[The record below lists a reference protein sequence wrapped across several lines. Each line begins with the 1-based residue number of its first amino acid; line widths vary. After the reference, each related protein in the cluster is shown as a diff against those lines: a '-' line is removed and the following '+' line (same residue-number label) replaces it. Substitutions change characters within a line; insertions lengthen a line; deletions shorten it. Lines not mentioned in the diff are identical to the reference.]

1 MQPLDSSGPGT
12 RDVVVALQHA
22 VGERA
27 LSEQLDKAFDTLV
40 GALLIIQSVA
50 LDCIEKAFAIFGDAC
65 WTKMFKFALGPNTSK
80 LTHEGIVDAVVLPRV
95 LDEQN
100 VKQ

>member
-12 RDVVVALQHA
+12 RDRVVALQHA

-27 LSEQLDKAFDTLV
+27 LSEQLNKAFDALV

-50 LDCIEKAFAIFGDAC
+50 LDCVEKSLAILGNAC
-65 WTKMFKFALGPNTSK
+65 RTKKMFMPAVQESQLE
-80 LTHEGIVDAVVLPRV
+80 THP
-95 LDEQN
+95 
-100 VKQ
+100 